1 MVGPAA
7 FPVAKLGFLLVR
19 QVSKPLAK
27 SVAARAKKSPF
38 FRDWVCVPVAQLFHF
53 YEIKMKM
60 RALNLGTG
68 KVTKVPKLTE
78 AKAVEQGS
86 EILSEFVIISIASSI
101 LIYEYNRQTEK
112 DEVKQ
117 EKLKADRESI
127 KNKIFELELKVEK
140 QSTQIRNLA
149 KTAIHLEEEVHK
161 KSLKRLFGKTADVSQ
176 ELIKTVE
183 EIPEIPNEIKPLV
196 LLEDKIE
203 EEVDELSKS
212 RKGEESSNVP
222 DVPTIKEIVEKH
234 YAQPKLI
241 ENKGDILASDSTNS
255 EVSVVVVTDSKPVNK
270 QGLVADSLA
279 YVLQKNDQVKSE
291 LQTSTKDGIVTE
303 ALAYYFK
310 GAKN

>member
-53 YEIKMKM
+53 YEVKMKM

-86 EILSEFVIISIASSI
+86 EILSEAIIITIASTI
-101 LIYEYNRQTEK
+101 LIYEYNRSKEK
-112 DEVKQ
+112 DDAKEV
-117 EKLKADRESI
+117 KLKADRESI

-149 KTAIHLEEEVHK
+149 KSAIHLEEEIHK
-161 KSLKRLFGKTADVSQ
+161 KSLKRLFGKTADVSH

-255 EVSVVVVTDSKPVNK
+255 EVSGVVVTDSKPVNK

-279 YVLQKNDQVKSE
+279 YVLQKNDLVKSE

>member
-7 FPVAKLGFLLVR
+7 FPVAKLGFLLVK

-38 FRDWVCVPVAQLFHF
+38 FKNWVCIPVAQLFHF
-53 YEIKMKM
+53 YEVKMKM

-86 EILSEFVIISIASSI
+86 EILSEFIIISIASAI
-101 LIYEYNRQTEK
+101 LIYEYNRSKEK
-112 DEVKQ
+112 EDAKE

-149 KTAIHLEEEVHK
+149 KTAIHLEEEIQK
-161 KSLKRLFGKTADVSQ
+161 KSLKRFLGKPVDVPL

-183 EIPEIPNEIKPLV
+183 EIPEFPKEVKPLE
-196 LLEDKIE
+196 LLEDKKE
-203 EEVDELSKS
+203 EEKLEETQEKSPVDS
-212 RKGEESSNVP
+212 G
-222 DVPTIKEIVEKH
+222 PTIKEIVEQH
-234 YAQPKLI
+234 YAKPVLI
-241 ENKGDILASDSTNS
+241 EHNVDGS
-255 EVSVVVVTDSKPVNK
+255 ESVAKADVKEEEPELSSKPGVITDSVT
-270 QGLVADSLA
+270 
-279 YVLQKNDQVKSE
+279 YVLQQKDQLKSE
-291 LQTSTKDGIVTE
+291 ITNSSKEGIVTG